1 MYELVLTAVDGY
13 EDRTQYEDG
22 VKALCST
29 ILTRN
34 NDNAYIA
41 GDLIDMETGE
51 VVHSWVRK

>member
-22 VKALCST
+22 VKALYST

-51 VVHSWVRK
+51 VVHSWARK